1 MVTLLNFFSVDS
13 EYQHAFTHETKD
25 NALNWRSSVTLI
37 IPILFY
43 SEVIQIATTKEF
55 QQIVK
60 SDS

>member
-1 MVTLLNFFSVDS
+1 MVAMLNFFSVDS
-13 EYQHAFTHETKD
+13 EDQHAFTHERKD
-25 NALNWRSSVTLI
+25 SALKWSCVTLI